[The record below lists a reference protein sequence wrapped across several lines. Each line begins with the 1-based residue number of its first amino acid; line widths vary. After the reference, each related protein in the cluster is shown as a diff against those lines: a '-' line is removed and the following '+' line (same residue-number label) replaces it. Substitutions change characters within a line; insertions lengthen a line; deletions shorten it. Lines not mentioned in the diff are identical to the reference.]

1 MLIFARGDKRMELLQ
16 YIDANFSGVL
26 SVAVSAIT
34 ALVTLVYVIFTYKQM
49 KASQAST
56 ETAIKQLQVSN
67 QPCIITEI
75 SETCG
80 SKCFSGTRRQLRVEL
95 NLENVGDSPALSV
108 YAFAH
113 LELQYTKHIKSSSNI
128 VEMDFLPD
136 FIKCIKVGEN
146 GVASVRFETF
156 EINMLVEDLRI
167 NYEKNMMRL
176 RTNSYHPPYRGT
188 VLVIETYYR
197 NVLGQWFK
205 NTIRQEILWLNDKHA
220 APRKTND
227 INENTIPPRLL
238 EQDTEFELQLVS
250 PRLSVLSTELIN
262 STVIEEKL
270 EKYSRYLKY

>member
-1 MLIFARGDKRMELLQ
+1 
-16 YIDANFSGVL
+16 
-26 SVAVSAIT
+26 
-34 ALVTLVYVIFTYKQM
+34 
-49 KASQAST
+49 
-56 ETAIKQLQVSN
+56 
-67 QPCIITEI
+67 
-75 SETCG
+75 
-80 SKCFSGTRRQLRVEL
+80 
-95 NLENVGDSPALSV
+95 
-108 YAFAH
+108 
-113 LELQYTKHIKSSSNI
+113 
-128 VEMDFLPD
+128 
-136 FIKCIKVGEN
+136 
-146 GVASVRFETF
+146 
-156 EINMLVEDLRI
+156 
-167 NYEKNMMRL
+167 MMRL